1 VSMTTPPTDSR
12 LEYICDQL
20 VMAVNA
26 ALQGDRVLDDNR
38 VAVNPSIEHR
48 MVVYW
53 RTRPRRWELRR
64 FKRLVRK
71 VMRQLVRTDAYIRRE
86 DLHRVAPRYAPD
98 RWNSRGTNLGAA
110 NGQAT
115 TG

>member
-1 VSMTTPPTDSR
+1 MNITASQTDPH
-12 LEYICDQL
+12 LEYVCDQL

-71 VMRQLVRTDAYIRRE
+71 IMRQLVRTDDNIRRE

-98 RWNSRGTNLGAA
+98 RWNSHGTNLGAA
-110 NGQAT
+110 SGQVT
-115 TG
+115 TE

>member
-1 VSMTTPPTDSR
+1 VNITAPQTDPR
-12 LEYICDQL
+12 LEYVCDQL

-26 ALQGDRVLDDNR
+26 ALRDDRVLDDNR

-53 RTRPRRWELRR
+53 RTRPRRRELRR

-71 VMRQLVRTDAYIRRE
+71 MMRQLVRTDDNIRCE
-86 DLHRVAPRYAPD
+86 DLHRVAPRYAPGS
-98 RWNSRGTNLGAA
+98 WNSRGTNLGAA